1 MNDAPIAKFEQTTQK
16 GTNYF
21 EYKLSL
27 DEKSYKI
34 HINLIEEKIEFICFE
49 EENNKFQYLNFY
61 TKNQFQQLHKY
72 FLGGDIDEIYDGI
85 IDFISNSKIEKN
97 NNEIIL
103 KIPIRYFGKTSEI
116 SLQLIKKNRESLPI
130 QNRVQFLENTIEKLI
145 EENKRLKER
154 IIKLENKI
162 NQKIFSY
169 KELKSLKINA
179 GICSVII
186 LKNGNIA
193 IGTRNGELI
202 IYSPKNLEEICKVKA
217 HSQGNTSIY
226 SLLELS
232 DNTIITCGGNLTMK
246 HYTFNTNEKK
256 LQEIQELYCRNDSSY
271 ICRVIE
277 LSNKNLVSSDNNH
290 ILFWTKSSNNK
301 YEIIKDIEDF
311 KGVIQHLFLMNEKY
325 VIAHNNNGVLRIYNH
340 ENDYKLEKQINNINS
355 YAYMHRFSKL
365 NNDLFC
371 LGGDEFI
378 YIFSISKM
386 ELVSSF
392 KLTNMK
398 FRSILI
404 LANNTILG
412 GAYQNEGNNHLIQFK
427 INEQN
432 EIKEISR
439 KENVH
444 STTIWQLA
452 FLNNNDEGEKI
463 ISVSDDCYI
472 KIWELNYFF
481 S

>member
-1 MNDAPIAKFEQTTQK
+1 MNEAPIAKTEQITQK
-16 GTNYF
+16 GTSNF
-21 EYKLSL
+21 EYKLFL
-27 DEKSYKI
+27 DKKQYKI

-49 EENNKFQYLNFY
+49 EDNNKFQYHNIY

-85 IDFISNSKIEKN
+85 IDFISNSKKKKKN
-97 NNEIIL
+97 NEVIL
-103 KIPIRYFGKTSEI
+103 IIPIRYFGKTSEI
-116 SLQLIKKNRESLPI
+116 SLELIKKNRESLPI
-130 QNRVQFLENTIEKLI
+130 QNRIQFLENTIEKLI
-145 EENKRLKER
+145 EENKILKER

-162 NQKIFSY
+162 NQKIVTY
-169 KELKSLKINA
+169 KEIKSLKINS
-179 GICSVII
+179 GICSVIL

-202 IYSPKNLEEICKVKA
+202 IYNPINLEEIIKVKA

-232 DNTIITCGGNLTMK
+232 DNTILTCGGNLTMK
-246 HYTFNTNEKK
+246 HYKWNINEKK
-256 LQEIQELYCRNDSSY
+256 LEEIQELYCRNDSSY

-290 ILFWTKSSNNK
+290 ILFWAKSSNNK
-301 YEIIKDIEDF
+301 YEIIKDIADF
-311 KGVIQHLFLMNEKY
+311 QGVIQHLFLMNEKY
-325 VIAHNNNGVLRIYNH
+325 VIAHNNNGILRIYNH
-340 ENDYKLEKQINNINS
+340 ENDYNLEKQINNICS
-355 YAYMHRFSKL
+355 YAYMHRFSKI

-392 KLTNMK
+392 KLANMK
-398 FRSILI
+398 FYSILT
-404 LANNTILG
+404 LSNNTILG
-412 GAYQNEGNNHLIQFK
+412 GTNNHFIQFK
-427 INEQN
+427 INEKN
-432 EIKEISR
+432 KIKEISR

-444 STTIWQLA
+444 NTKIWQMA
-452 FLNNNDEGEKI
+452 ILNNNDEGEKI
-463 ISVSDDCYI
+463 ISVSDDYYI